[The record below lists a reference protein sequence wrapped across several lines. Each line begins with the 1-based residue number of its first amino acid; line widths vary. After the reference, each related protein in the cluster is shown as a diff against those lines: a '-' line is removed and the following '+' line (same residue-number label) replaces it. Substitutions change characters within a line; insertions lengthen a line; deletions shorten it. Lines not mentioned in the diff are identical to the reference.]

1 MSAQQAAEAAIEEK
15 EQRLGG
21 TIQGALVAVDPN
33 TGHVKA
39 LVGGRGDSELNLA
52 TGKGTNPTNPGRPC
66 GSTFKTFTLIA
77 ALEAG
82 INPKTMVDCTSP
94 AVIPDAGYPASN
106 PLNNI
111 NNQSFGNISMQK
123 AFAKSSNTGFVRL
136 EMAVGI
142 DKVINTAKN
151 MGITSPLNPV
161 GSLTLGQQNVTVLD
175 LAKSYAPIANGGT
188 KYDAQPILRISDKNG
203 NIIADNSAPGG
214 ERVMS
219 PEVAKA
225 TTDVMKT
232 VVTDPEGTGGNARL
246 ANGQEVAAKTGTSS
260 DYKDITFCGIT
271 PQLSVAIWFGD
282 PSNVEEIPV
291 SVSAGTCSPTS
302 WTRCSKVSRPRS
314 SRRPAIPSTCRRTP
328 IPSIIL
334 AELRQRDEGKEEDE
348 SKEEEKPLP
357 ARATPSPSLRPRPIL
372 PPTLRPRPIRS
383 PIPIRNPTRSLIRNR
398 IQSPRPPLFRCA

>member
-1 MSAQQAAEAAIEEK
+1 MQQATCARKGVFAGVVAAALAASLMIPSLAYADPSASEKQAEAQAALASLNSMQSTLDQAAIVYDEPLAAQQAAEAAIAAK

-21 TIQGALVAVDPN
+21 TIHGALVAIDPN

-39 LVGGRGDSELNLA
+39 LGGGRGDSELNLA

-214 ERVMS
+214 ERAMS

-232 VVTDPEGTGGNARL
+232 A
-246 ANGQEVAAKTGTSS
+246 
-260 DYKDITFCGIT
+260 
-271 PQLSVAIWFGD
+271 
-282 PSNVEEIPV
+282 EIGR
-291 SVSAGTCSPTS
+291 A
-302 WTRCSKVSRPRS
+302 WW
-314 SRRPAIPSTCRRTP
+314 
-328 IPSIIL
+328 
-334 AELRQRDEGKEEDE
+334 RDRG
-348 SKEEEKPLP
+348 
-357 ARATPSPSLRPRPIL
+357 
-372 PPTLRPRPIRS
+372 
-383 PIPIRNPTRSLIRNR
+383 
-398 IQSPRPPLFRCA
+398 